1 MEVTA
6 DTLPSAAEKE
16 QRNWSMFCHLA
27 ALAVFVP
34 LIPFGNVV
42 GPLVVWL
49 WKRHDIPGVNE
60 HGKAALN
67 FHLSI
72 TIYLLVIGL
81 LFALPL
87 LLCSLIFPPLLLLAI
102 PAWIFMAIGA
112 SAIVI
117 AEIVLTIIA
126 GLQASDGK
134 HYRYPLTLNLIK

>member
-1 MEVTA
+1 META
-6 DTLPSAAEKE
+6 GVTLPSAAEKE
-16 QRNWSMFCHLA
+16 QRNWGMFCHLA

-34 LIPFGNVV
+34 IIPVGNIV

-60 HGKAALN
+60 QGKAALN
-67 FHLSI
+67 FHLSV

-102 PAWIFMAIGA
+102 PAWIFMAVCA

-117 AEIVLTIIA
+117 AEVVLTIVA

-134 HYRYPLTLNLIK
+134 HYRYPFTLSLIK

>member
-1 MEVTA
+1 MEVTG

-16 QRNWSMFCHLA
+16 QRNWGMFCHLA

-34 LIPFGNVV
+34 VIPFGNIVR
-42 GPLVVWL
+42 PLVIWL
-49 WKRHDIPGVNE
+49 WKRHEIPGVNE
-60 HGKAALN
+60 QGKAALN
-67 FHLSI
+67 FHLSV

-102 PAWIFMAIGA
+102 PAWIFMAVCA

-117 AEIVLTIIA
+117 TEVVLTIVA
-126 GLQASDGK
+126 ALRASDGN
-134 HYRYPLTLNLIK
+134 HYRYPFTLNLIK